1 MPAPTI
7 LALPDGDT
15 VRSRPRYTPTKAILA
30 GSRNSAALA
39 SSGALYTWGWNSH
52 DTLGHDVDDEWI
64 PRPRAVAAVQA
75 ASRRAAN
82 DDAARSQ
89 SSRSQS
95 SRSQT
100 SAVTGDPSDP
110 SDVACAS
117 LGGWHACAADANGA
131 LFAWGGN
138 EYGQAGVDT
147 GTAGRGVH
155 VSLHL
160 SVPELVPFPGPF
172 DGGLGSSNRVQIG
185 QVACGGMCSFAV
197 VRRTGEVYTWGQ
209 TVGSE
214 KEPARSPV
222 RVPGMRGVAYLAAG
236 MFHAL
241 ALQED
246 GRVLAWGNGD
256 YGQLGLGR
264 PGNEDTPTEVEALSR
279 AGVRTVAA
287 GGWHSAAVTA
297 GGVCYVWGRG
307 EYGRLGLG
315 DGDCADKQRPVE
327 LTLGSWARN
336 GEGGKN
342 GHGRSVPR
350 IVDAA
355 LGGTHSCLLDESGR
369 VYSFG
374 RNSLGRLGRVVNG
387 TWSGDPAP
395 VHFPPA
401 PGGGSWRATSVC
413 AGGRHTMA
421 TARVMS
427 KERVDAEEA
436 ATQSGG
442 SRPRSPL
449 LSQSPSRRTSVSA
462 QQ

>member
-1 MPAPTI
+1 VPAPTI

-89 SSRSQS
+89 T

-100 SAVTGDPSDP
+100 SAAAVTGDPSDP

-117 LGGWHACAADANGA
+117 LGGWHACAADDDGA

-172 DGGLGSSNRVQIG
+172 DGLGSSNRLQIG

-222 RVPGMRGVAYLAAG
+222 RVPGIRGVAY
-236 MFHAL
+236 
-241 ALQED
+241 
-246 GRVLAWGNGD
+246 
-256 YGQLGLGR
+256 
-264 PGNEDTPTEVEALSR
+264 
-279 AGVRTVAA
+279 
-287 GGWHSAAVTA
+287 
-297 GGVCYVWGRG
+297 
-307 EYGRLGLG
+307 
-315 DGDCADKQRPVE
+315 
-327 LTLGSWARN
+327 
-336 GEGGKN
+336 
-342 GHGRSVPR
+342 
-350 IVDAA
+350 
-355 LGGTHSCLLDESGR
+355 
-369 VYSFG
+369 
-374 RNSLGRLGRVVNG
+374 
-387 TWSGDPAP
+387 
-395 VHFPPA
+395 
-401 PGGGSWRATSVC
+401 
-413 AGGRHTMA
+413 
-421 TARVMS
+421 
-427 KERVDAEEA
+427 
-436 ATQSGG
+436 
-442 SRPRSPL
+442 
-449 LSQSPSRRTSVSA
+449 
-462 QQ
+462 